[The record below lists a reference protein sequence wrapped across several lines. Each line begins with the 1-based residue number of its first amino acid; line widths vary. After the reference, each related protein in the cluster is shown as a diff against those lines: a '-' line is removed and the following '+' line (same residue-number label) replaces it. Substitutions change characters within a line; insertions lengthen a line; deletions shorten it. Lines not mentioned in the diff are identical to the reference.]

1 MPKCNTD
8 EKIVDNAR
16 TAALRLRK
24 YSMAK
29 AAISAA
35 EFIEL
40 WNTHRS
46 ASKIA
51 DILKQD
57 VRTVQNRRRGI
68 EQRFKI
74 SLTSVDSRASAFK
87 EYETIEHFPRR
98 EFGIETGKVLV
109 FSDAHFWPGIRTTA
123 YRALLQ
129 FIRQIRPDAII
140 NNGDAFD
147 GASISRHP
155 RINWTSVPSVVD
167 ELHACKQRLGEIED
181 AAGKASLYWCLGNHD
196 SRFESRLSANVPEYA
211 GVKGVQLRDH
221 FTRWGMSWSVWIN
234 DTVVVKHR
242 GRGGYGATRLN
253 TLNAGKTMVTGHL
266 HSLKVTPLDDYN
278 GTRWGVDTGTLA
290 DPKGP
295 QFRDYL
301 EDGATDWRS
310 GFVLLSFFNG
320 TLLQPETIRVVDEHH
335 VDFRGALVKVD
346 P

>member
-1 MPKCNTD
+1 
-8 EKIVDNAR
+8 
-16 TAALRLRK
+16 
-24 YSMAK
+24 MAK
-29 AAISAA
+29 AAISRD

-46 ASKIA
+46 AAKLAKI
-51 DILKQD
+51 IGQD
-57 VRTVQNRRRGI
+57 VRTVQNRRRSI
-68 EQRFKI
+68 ERSARI
-74 SLTSVDSRASAFK
+74 SLSATDSRAEAFR
-87 EYETIEHFPRR
+87 EYEQIEHYPRR
-98 EFGIETGKVLV
+98 EIGIETGRVLV

-123 YRALLQ
+123 FRALLQ
-129 FIRQIRPDAII
+129 FIRQIKPDAVI

-155 RINWTSVPSVVD
+155 RINWTSVPTVVD
-167 ELHACKQRLGEIED
+167 ELHACKQRLGEIEE
-181 AAGKASLYWCLGNHD
+181 AASGSMLYWCLGNHD

-211 GVKGVQLRDH
+211 GVKGAQLRDH
-221 FTRWGMSWSVWIN
+221 FPRWGSCWSVWVN
-234 DTVVVKHR
+234 DDVVIKHR
-242 GRGGYGATRLN
+242 GRGGHGATRNN
-253 TLNAGKTMVTGHL
+253 TLNAGKTIVTGHL

-290 DPKGP
+290 DPRGP

-301 EDGATDWRS
+301 EDGWTDWRS

-320 TLLQPETIRVVDEHH
+320 KLLQPETIRVVDEHH